1 MCLSI
6 LLQIIYNINI
16 LQQQPQVPLC
26 VLVYYMHFEI
36 DIQL

>member
-6 LLQIIYNINI
+6 LQIIYNINI
-16 LQQQPQVPLC
+16 LKTTSAVMYI
-26 VLVYYMHFEI
+26 VEI